1 MKGIIM
7 FNDKYEIGKTA
18 AQAVVGGLISI
29 ASMVAGLAIT
39 NKMTEALDKKKLAK
53 LRKEQAV
60 DTDEEVVED
69 KQTEEE

>member
-18 AQAVVGGLISI
+18 VQAVVGGVISV
-29 ASMVAGLAIT
+29 ASMVAGMAL
-39 NKMTEALDKKKLAK
+39 NSKVTEVLEKKKLAK

-69 KQTEEE
+69 K